1 MVQGRGGQMRSVIVN
16 DVVVEMPVLGR
27 EADTAPTPAH
37 QQIHRHYHLL
47 QPIHKN
53 HLPPQSNC
61 SPLLDLHITDMMF
74 FARAAAI
81 LPIAMPTM
89 LNLAL
94 LVIGAVGDCAAI
106 WRNYAKLDRKLTSR
120 RMHSYMGNRPYCP

>member
-61 SPLLDLHITDMMF
+61 SPLLDLHTTDMMF
-74 FARAAAI
+74 LARAAAI
-81 LPIAMPTM
+81 AMPTM
-89 LNLAL
+89 SNLAL
-94 LVIGAVGDCAAI
+94 LLIGDVGNCSAI
-106 WRNYAKLDRKLTSR
+106 SRNYAKLRTWTES
-120 RMHSYMGNRPYCP
+120 